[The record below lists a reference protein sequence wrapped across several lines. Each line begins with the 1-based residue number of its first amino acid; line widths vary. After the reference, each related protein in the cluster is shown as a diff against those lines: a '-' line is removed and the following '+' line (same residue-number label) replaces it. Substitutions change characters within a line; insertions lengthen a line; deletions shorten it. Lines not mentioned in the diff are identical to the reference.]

1 MRNMSNI
8 PKLPALT
15 ERSSCC
21 SVKVGAHNK
30 EECERTLTSQWPSC
44 PATLRSMHTA
54 SAGGLLP
61 ETQTISRVNG
71 GVWQKKKEFKS
82 VSSAQNGRAE
92 ENAQRRGDENTRT
105 RKSFVARAQ
114 TPPITQNSSAVG
126 ETKFPAKNNLPFKND
141 IFLSTNYLS
150 FKKL

>member
-8 PKLPALT
+8 PKLPEHT

-30 EECERTLTSQWPSC
+30 EEWGADTHLTMAVLPRHTPLAAHRFCRGASPRNPSDSSAKRC
-44 PATLRSMHTA
+44 PL
-54 SAGGLLP
+54 AGG
-61 ETQTISRVNG
+61 
-71 GVWQKKKEFKS
+71 KKTEYKS
-82 VSSAQNGRAE
+82 VSSGQNERAE

-114 TPPITQNSSAVG
+114 TPPSTQNSCAVG
-126 ETKFPAKNNLPFKND
+126 ELQQKRFV
-141 IFLSTNYLS
+141 
-150 FKKL
+150 